1 MFPLISP
8 HYYNDIITN
17 ITNFKNKQAMMKK
30 LLSACMFAA
39 IALTANAWISGEY
52 VYTKV
57 AKYKITGA
65 DLVTNGQ
72 FTDGSTAG
80 WTATD
85 ETNFPLAA
93 VFGPSEEGGVA
104 VQAGQTDLAAG
115 MYQAVKIE
123 MGGTYVVSF
132 KVKGAAAGFT
142 DIDLTGGNT
151 NYVNAYFNTDGVLAT
166 CGGDKNV
173 NLSFGENGVNGG
185 YQFSYNSDDFVEV
198 FFAVEAPQDG
208 NIMIDFRGM
217 AEGLVIKDVECH
229 TAEEVYDDRIAN
241 DRIAYF
247 KKYTADGNFEGAEYD
262 SFLAS
267 VKAVEDA
274 IAANASPADMATLM
288 DNLETDW
295 ALFAEANFSN
305 VLNLIP
311 TTDGSSNT
319 GNNSANWMHWKL
331 HMNKCNS
338 EYASR
343 GKAPWTWSTDRWGHK
358 CKDNVVENIPLGIQ
372 WQRKASGNWNN
383 IATLTATLD
392 PGTYY
397 WGVTAQGGM
406 MTLNKERWARSWAN
420 ENAATQLF
428 FNGDTT
434 EVFILNSARYTDY
447 VFKFELAEKKEL
459 TLGIICNTNSAVGD
473 GFDIQ
478 FINPVLYKVIVEGEL
493 LPEEKAELDAVAAQL
508 EALQG
513 RIDVAN
519 GYLSEAND
527 KLPWGKETLKVG
539 VDEAQA
545 RYAEWAAL
553 DEDAILGAYYDDE
566 SIPDTIMVYGV
577 RFLDNCINQFIA
589 MNKPLTDMPG
599 AIETAQ
605 GVISQ
610 RIYSSSA
617 KKDDFAALIAAS
629 EKMYAEKLVAPF
641 SSADSLALV
650 DQKAALEAMAVE
662 FKAAIDFTEIVN
674 IDFGTTEAPV
684 AFEEHTTEP
693 DENGETTTYYTIA
706 GAKGVMTFSD
716 ITGSYPYALGWGS
729 ATDDTGADIATDSLG
744 MLRVRNSEATV
755 EFSGAPIAATDIV
768 NIKFDFY
775 AGNLTKGKAGYKVL
789 AAEGDTICGLFY
801 SAYDGND
808 DMNTFGINYTAL
820 PKVGSGSASNAA
832 IAASSNKTQF
842 DIVLD
847 YGAKTMYC
855 TTISSKGTA
864 TSEVIALPELTPA
877 KFVLYSNYANKD
889 RRCWFDN
896 LKIWNIAAGAVEQGI
911 ENVESVK
918 VLDNNMYNLQGQ
930 RILAPVKGQ
939 IYIQNGK
946 KMLAK

>member
-1 MFPLISP
+1 
-8 HYYNDIITN
+8 
-17 ITNFKNKQAMMKK
+17 MMKK
-30 LLSACMFAA
+30 LLSACMFAVV
-39 IALTANAWISGEY
+39 ALSASAWNSGDY

-57 AKYKITGA
+57 AKYRITGA

-85 ETNFPLAA
+85 EANFPLAA
-93 VFGPSEEGGVA
+93 VFGISEEGGVA

-132 KVKGAAAGFT
+132 KVKGAAAGYT
-142 DIDLTGGNT
+142 DHDLTGAAT
-151 NYVNAYFNTDGVLAT
+151 NYINAYFNTDGTLGT
-166 CGGDKNV
+166 KDGTT
-173 NLSFGENGVNGG
+173 LLYGENGVGGG
-185 YQFSYNSDDFVEV
+185 YQFSYNADDFVEV

-217 AEGLVIKDVECH
+217 AEGLIIKDVECH

-274 IAANASPADMATLM
+274 IAANASPAEMATLM

-305 VLNLIP
+305 VLDLIP
-311 TTDGSSNT
+311 TKDGSANT
-319 GNNSANWMHWKL
+319 GNNSANWMNWVSKWNKL
-331 HMNKCNS
+331 SNDYKNQ
-338 EYASR
+338 
-343 GKAPWTWSTDRWGHK
+343 APWSWTTDRWSHK
-358 CKDNVVENIPLGIQ
+358 TAAANSPLQIQ
-372 WQRKASGNWNN
+372 WQRKASGDWNN

-397 WGVTAQGGM
+397 WGVTGQGGM
-406 MTLNKERWARSWAN
+406 MTLDKARWARSWAN

-434 EVFILNSARYTDY
+434 EVFILNSARNTDY
-447 VFKFELAEKKEL
+447 VFKFELAEAKEL
-459 TLGIICNTNSAVGD
+459 TLGIICNTNSAATD
-473 GFDIQ
+473 GFDVQ

-493 LPEEKAELDAVAAQL
+493 LPEEKAYLDAVAAQL

-527 KLPWGKETLKVG
+527 TLPWGKETLKEG
-539 VDEAQA
+539 VDEAQV
-545 RYAEWAAL
+545 RYTEWAAL
-553 DEDAILGAYYDDE
+553 DEDALLGAYYDDE
-566 SIPDTIMVYGV
+566 MIPDTIMENGV
-577 RFLDNCINQFIA
+577 RFLNNNYINPFIA

-599 AIETAQ
+599 AIVVAKDVL
-605 GVISQ
+605 GQ

-629 EKMYAEKLVAPF
+629 EKMYAEKLLAPF

-650 DQKAALEAMAVE
+650 DQKAALEAMAEE
-662 FKAAIDFTEIVN
+662 FKAAIDYTVIVD
-674 IDFGTTEAPV
+674 IDFGTTEAPA
-684 AFEEHTTEP
+684 AFETHTTEP
-693 DENGETTTYYTIA
+693 DSLGETTTYNTIA
-706 GAKGVMTFSD
+706 GAKGVMTFNDLS
-716 ITGSYPYALGWGS
+716 GSYPYALGWGS
-729 ATDDTGADIATDSLG
+729 ATDETTGAVIATDSLG
-744 MLRVRNSEATV
+744 MLRVGNSEAVV
-755 EFSGAPIAATDIV
+755 EFAGAPVAETDIV

-855 TTISSKGTA
+855 TTISSKGTV
-864 TSEVIALPELTPA
+864 TSEAIALPELVPA
-877 KFVLYSNYANKD
+877 KFVLYSNYANSD

-896 LKIWNIAAGAVEQGI
+896 LKIWNIAAGEVGI

>member
-1 MFPLISP
+1 
-8 HYYNDIITN
+8 
-17 ITNFKNKQAMMKK
+17 MMKK
-30 LLSACMFAA
+30 LLSACMFAVV
-39 IALTANAWISGEY
+39 ALSASAWNSGDY

-57 AKYKITGA
+57 AKYRITGA

-85 ETNFPLAA
+85 EANFPLAA
-93 VFGPSEEGGVA
+93 VFGISEEGGVA

-132 KVKGAAAGFT
+132 KVKGAAAGYT
-142 DIDLTGGNT
+142 DHDLTGAAT
-151 NYVNAYFNTDGVLAT
+151 NYINAYFNTDGTLGT
-166 CGGDKNV
+166 KDGTT
-173 NLSFGENGVNGG
+173 LLYGENGVGGG
-185 YQFSYNSDDFVEV
+185 YQFSYNADDFVEV

-217 AEGLVIKDVECH
+217 AEGLIIKDVECH

-274 IAANASPADMATLM
+274 IAANASPAEMATLM

-305 VLNLIP
+305 VLDLIP
-311 TTDGSSNT
+311 TKDGSSNT
-319 GNNSANWMHWKL
+319 GNNSANWMHWVSKWNKL
-331 HMNKCNS
+331 SNDYKNQ
-338 EYASR
+338 
-343 GKAPWTWSTDRWGHK
+343 APWSWTTDRWSHK
-358 CKDNVVENIPLGIQ
+358 TAAANSPLQIQ
-372 WQRKASGNWNN
+372 WQRKASGDWNN

-397 WGVTAQGGM
+397 WGVTGQGGM
-406 MTLNKERWARSWAN
+406 MTLDKARWARSWAN

-434 EVFILNSARYTDY
+434 EVFILNSARNTDY
-447 VFKFELAEKKEL
+447 VFKFELAEAKEL
-459 TLGIICNTNSAVGD
+459 TLGIICNTNSAATD
-473 GFDIQ
+473 GFDVQ
-478 FINPVLYKVIVEGEL
+478 FINPVLYKVIVEGEPT
-493 LPEEKAELDAVAAQL
+493 PEEKAYLDAVAAQL

-527 KLPWGKETLKVG
+527 TLPWGKETLKVG

-566 SIPDTIMVYGV
+566 NIPDTIMTNGV
-577 RFLDNCINQFIA
+577 RFLNNNYINPFIA

-599 AIETAQ
+599 AIVVAKDVL
-605 GVISQ
+605 GQ

-629 EKMYAEKLVAPF
+629 EKMYAEKLLAPF

-662 FKAAIDFTEIVN
+662 FKAAIDYTVIVD
-674 IDFGTTEAPV
+674 IDFGTTEAPA
-684 AFEEHTTEP
+684 AFETHTTEP
-693 DENGETTTYYTIA
+693 DSLGETTTYYTIA
-706 GAKGVMTFSD
+706 GAKGVITFSD

-729 ATDDTGADIATDSLG
+729 ATDETGAVIATDSLG
-744 MLRVRNSEATV
+744 MLRVGNSEATV

-855 TTISSKGTA
+855 TTISSKGTV
-864 TSEVIALPELTPA
+864 TSEAIALPELAPA
-877 KFVLYSNYANKD
+877 KFVLYSNYTNTD

>member
-39 IALTANAWISGEY
+39 IALTANAWNSGDY

-57 AKYKITGA
+57 AKYRITGA

-104 VQAGQTDLAAG
+104 VQAGQTDLTAG
-115 MYQAVKIE
+115 MYQAVKID

-132 KVKGAAAGFT
+132 KVKGAAAGYT
-142 DIDLTGGNT
+142 DHDLTGSAT
-151 NYVNAYFNTDGVLAT
+151 NYINAYFNTDGALGTKDGTTLVY
-166 CGGDKNV
+166 
-173 NLSFGENGVNGG
+173 GENGVGGG
-185 YQFSYNSDDFVEV
+185 YQFSYNADDFVEV

-217 AEGLVIKDVECH
+217 AEGLIIKDVECH

-247 KKYTADGNFEGAEYD
+247 KKYTADGNFEGDEYD

-274 IAANASPADMATLM
+274 IAVHASPAEMATLM

-305 VLNLIP
+305 VLDLIP
-311 TTDGSSNT
+311 TKDGSANT
-319 GNNSANWMHWKL
+319 GNNSANWMNWVSKWNKL
-331 HMNKCNS
+331 SNDYKNQ
-338 EYASR
+338 
-343 GKAPWTWSTDRWGHK
+343 APWSWTTDRWSHK
-358 CKDNVVENIPLGIQ
+358 TAAANSPLQIQ
-372 WQRKASGNWNN
+372 WQRKASGDWNN

-397 WGVTAQGGM
+397 WGVTGQGGM
-406 MTLNKERWARSWAN
+406 MTLDKNRWARSWAN

-434 EVFILNSARYTDY
+434 EVFILNAARYTDY
-447 VFKFELAEKKEL
+447 VFKFELAEAKEI
-459 TLGIICNTNSAVGD
+459 TLGIICNTNSAATD

-493 LPEEKAELDAVAAQL
+493 LPEEKAYLDAVAAQL

-527 KLPWGKETLKVG
+527 TLPWGKETLKVG

-566 SIPDTIMVYGV
+566 SIPDTIMNNGV
-577 RFLDNCINQFIA
+577 RFLNNNYINPFIA

-716 ITGSYPYALGWGS
+716 ITGSYSYLLGWGS
-729 ATDDTGADIATDSLG
+729 ATDDTGAVIATDSLG
-744 MLRVRNSEATV
+744 MLRVGNSEATV

-775 AGNLTKGKAGYKVL
+775 AGNLTKSKAGYKVL

-801 SAYDGND
+801 SPYDGND

-820 PKVGSGSASNAA
+820 PKVGASNASNAA

-877 KFVLYSNYANKD
+877 KFVLYSNYSNAD

>member
-1 MFPLISP
+1 
-8 HYYNDIITN
+8 
-17 ITNFKNKQAMMKK
+17 MMKK
-30 LLSACMFAA
+30 LLSACMFAVV
-39 IALTANAWISGEY
+39 ALSASAWNSGDY

-57 AKYKITGA
+57 AKYRITGA

-85 ETNFPLAA
+85 EANFPLAA
-93 VFGPSEEGGVA
+93 VFGISEEGGVA

-132 KVKGAAAGFT
+132 KVKGAAAGYT
-142 DIDLTGGNT
+142 DHDLTGAAT
-151 NYVNAYFNTDGVLAT
+151 NYINAYFNTDGTLGT
-166 CGGDKNV
+166 KDGTT
-173 NLSFGENGVNGG
+173 LLYGENGVGGG
-185 YQFSYNSDDFVEV
+185 YQFSYNADDFVEV

-217 AEGLVIKDVECH
+217 AEGLIIKDVECH

-274 IAANASPADMATLM
+274 IAANASPAEMATLM

-305 VLNLIP
+305 VLDLIP
-311 TTDGSSNT
+311 TKDGSANT
-319 GNNSANWMHWKL
+319 GNNSANWMHWVSKWNKL
-331 HMNKCNS
+331 SNDYKNQ
-338 EYASR
+338 
-343 GKAPWTWSTDRWGHK
+343 APWSWTTDRWSHK
-358 CKDNVVENIPLGIQ
+358 TAAANSPLQIQ
-372 WQRKASGNWNN
+372 WQRKASGDWNN

-397 WGVTAQGGM
+397 WGVTGQGGM
-406 MTLNKERWARSWAN
+406 MTLDKARWARSWAN

-434 EVFILNSARYTDY
+434 EVFILNSARNTDY
-447 VFKFELAEKKEL
+447 VFKFELAEAKEL
-459 TLGIICNTNSAVGD
+459 TLGIICNTNSAATD
-473 GFDIQ
+473 GFDVQ
-478 FINPVLYKVIVEGEL
+478 FINPVLYKVIVEGEPT
-493 LPEEKAELDAVAAQL
+493 PEEKAYLDAVAAQL

-527 KLPWGKETLKVG
+527 TLPWGKETLKVG

-566 SIPDTIMVYGV
+566 NIPDTIMTNGV
-577 RFLDNCINQFIA
+577 RFLNNNYINPFIA

-599 AIETAQ
+599 AIEAAQ

-629 EKMYAEKLVAPF
+629 EKMYAEKLLAPF

-662 FKAAIDFTEIVN
+662 FKAAIDATVLVD
-674 IDFGTTEAPV
+674 IDFGTQEAPA
-684 AFEEHTTEP
+684 AFEAHTTEP
-693 DENGETTTYYTIA
+693 DSLGETTTYNTIA
-706 GAKGVMTFSD
+706 GAKGVMTFNDLS
-716 ITGSYPYALGWGS
+716 GSYPYALGWGS
-729 ATDDTGADIATDSLG
+729 ATDDTGAVIATDSLG
-744 MLRVRNSEATV
+744 MLRVGNSEAVV
-755 EFSGAPIAATDIV
+755 EFSGAPAKETDIV

-775 AGNLTKGKAGYKVL
+775 AGKLNKAKVGYKVL
-789 AAEGDTICGLFY
+789 AAEGDTICGLYY
-801 SAYDGND
+801 SPYDGND
-808 DMNTFGINYTAL
+808 EFNTFGVDYNKYI
-820 PKVGSGSASNAA
+820 PGVGSSKESNSA

-855 TTISSKGTA
+855 TTISSKGTVTTEA
-864 TSEVIALPELTPA
+864 IALPELVPA
-877 KFVLYSNYANKD
+877 KFVLYSGYNNAD

-896 LKIWNIAAGAVEQGI
+896 LIIQNIAAGAVEQGI

>member
-1 MFPLISP
+1 
-8 HYYNDIITN
+8 
-17 ITNFKNKQAMMKK
+17 MMKK
-30 LLSACMFAA
+30 LLSACMFAVV
-39 IALTANAWISGEY
+39 ALSASAWNSGDY

-57 AKYKITGA
+57 AKYRITGA

-85 ETNFPLAA
+85 EANFPLAA
-93 VFGPSEEGGVA
+93 VFGISEEGGVA

-132 KVKGAAAGFT
+132 KVKGAAAGYT
-142 DIDLTGGNT
+142 DHDLTGAAT
-151 NYVNAYFNTDGVLAT
+151 NYINAYFNTDGTLGT
-166 CGGDKNV
+166 KDGTT
-173 NLSFGENGVNGG
+173 LLYGENGVGGG
-185 YQFSYNSDDFVEV
+185 YQFSYNADDFVEV

-217 AEGLVIKDVECH
+217 AEGLIIKDVECH

-274 IAANASPADMATLM
+274 IAANASPAEMATLM

-305 VLNLIP
+305 VLDLIP
-311 TTDGSSNT
+311 TKDGSANT
-319 GNNSANWMHWKL
+319 GNNSANWMNWVSKWNKL
-331 HMNKCNS
+331 SNDYKNQ
-338 EYASR
+338 
-343 GKAPWTWSTDRWGHK
+343 APWSWTTDRWSHK
-358 CKDNVVENIPLGIQ
+358 TAAANSPLQIQ
-372 WQRKASGNWNN
+372 WQRKASGDWNN

-397 WGVTAQGGM
+397 WGVTGQGGM
-406 MTLNKERWARSWAN
+406 MTLDKARWARSWAN

-434 EVFILNSARYTDY
+434 EVFILNSARNTDY
-447 VFKFELAEKKEL
+447 VFKFELAEAKEL
-459 TLGIICNTNSAVGD
+459 TLGIICNTNSAATD
-473 GFDIQ
+473 GFDVQ

-493 LPEEKAELDAVAAQL
+493 LPEEKAYLDAVAAQL

-527 KLPWGKETLKVG
+527 TLPWGKETLKEG
-539 VDEAQA
+539 VDEAQV
-545 RYAEWAAL
+545 RYTEWAAL
-553 DEDAILGAYYDDE
+553 DEDALLGAYYDDE
-566 SIPDTIMVYGV
+566 MIPDTIMENGV
-577 RFLDNCINQFIA
+577 RFLNNNYINPFIA

-599 AIETAQ
+599 AIVVAKDVL
-605 GVISQ
+605 GQ

-629 EKMYAEKLVAPF
+629 EKMYAEKLLAPF

-662 FKAAIDFTEIVN
+662 FKAAIDYTVIVD
-674 IDFGTTEAPV
+674 IDFGTTEAPA
-684 AFEEHTTEP
+684 AFETHTTEP
-693 DENGETTTYYTIA
+693 DSLGETTTYYTIA

-729 ATDDTGADIATDSLG
+729 ATDETGAVIATDSLG
-744 MLRVRNSEATV
+744 MLRVGNSEATV

-855 TTISSKGTA
+855 TTISSKGTV

-877 KFVLYSNYANKD
+877 KFVLYSNYTNTD

>member
-1 MFPLISP
+1 
-8 HYYNDIITN
+8 
-17 ITNFKNKQAMMKK
+17 MMKK
-30 LLSACMFAA
+30 LLSACMFAVV
-39 IALTANAWISGEY
+39 ALSASAWNSGDY

-57 AKYKITGA
+57 AKYRITGA

-85 ETNFPLAA
+85 EANFPLAA
-93 VFGPSEEGGVA
+93 VFGISEEGGVA

-132 KVKGAAAGFT
+132 KVKGAAAGYT
-142 DIDLTGGNT
+142 DHDLTGAAT
-151 NYVNAYFNTDGVLAT
+151 NYINAYFNTDGTLGT
-166 CGGDKNV
+166 KDGTT
-173 NLSFGENGVNGG
+173 LLYGENGVGGG
-185 YQFSYNSDDFVEV
+185 YQFSYNADDFVEV

-217 AEGLVIKDVECH
+217 AEGLIIKDVECH

-274 IAANASPADMATLM
+274 IAANASPAEMATLM

-305 VLNLIP
+305 VLDLIP
-311 TTDGSSNT
+311 TKDGSSNT
-319 GNNSANWMHWKL
+319 GNNSANWMHWVSKWNKL
-331 HMNKCNS
+331 SNDYKNQ
-338 EYASR
+338 
-343 GKAPWTWSTDRWGHK
+343 APWSWTTDRWSHK
-358 CKDNVVENIPLGIQ
+358 TAAANSPLQIQ
-372 WQRKASGNWNN
+372 WQRKASGDWNN

-397 WGVTAQGGM
+397 WGVTGQGGM
-406 MTLNKERWARSWAN
+406 MTLDKARWARSWAN

-434 EVFILNSARYTDY
+434 EVFILNSARNTDY
-447 VFKFELAEKKEL
+447 VFKFELAEAKEL
-459 TLGIICNTNSAVGD
+459 TLGIICNTNSAATD
-473 GFDIQ
+473 GFDVQ
-478 FINPVLYKVIVEGEL
+478 FINPVLYKVIVEGEPT
-493 LPEEKAELDAVAAQL
+493 PEEKAYLDAVAAQL

-527 KLPWGKETLKVG
+527 TLPWGKETLKVG

-566 SIPDTIMVYGV
+566 NIPDTLMTNGV
-577 RFLDNCINQFIA
+577 RFLNNNYINPFIA

-599 AIETAQ
+599 AIVVAKDVL
-605 GVISQ
+605 GQ

-641 SSADSLALV
+641 SPADSLALV

-662 FKAAIDFTEIVN
+662 FKAAIDYTVIVD
-674 IDFGTTEAPV
+674 IDFGTTEAPA
-684 AFEEHTTEP
+684 AFETHTTEP
-693 DENGETTTYYTIA
+693 DSLGETTTYNTIA
-706 GAKGVMTFSD
+706 GAKGVMTFNDLS
-716 ITGSYPYALGWGS
+716 GSYPYALGWGS
-729 ATDDTGADIATDSLG
+729 ATDETTGAVIATDSLG
-744 MLRVRNSEATV
+744 MLRVGNSEAVV
-755 EFSGAPIAATDIV
+755 EFAGAPVAETDIV

-855 TTISSKGTA
+855 TTISSKGTVTSA
-864 TSEVIALPELTPA
+864 TFDLPEVAPA
-877 KFVLYSNYANKD
+877 KFVLYSNYTNVD

-896 LKIWNIAAGAVEQGI
+896 LKIWTIETGVVGI

>member
-1 MFPLISP
+1 
-8 HYYNDIITN
+8 
-17 ITNFKNKQAMMKK
+17 MMKK
-30 LLSACMFAA
+30 LLSACMFAVV
-39 IALTANAWISGEY
+39 ALSASAWNSGDY

-57 AKYKITGA
+57 AKYRITGA

-93 VFGPSEEGGVA
+93 VFGISEEGGVA

-132 KVKGAAAGFT
+132 KVKGAAAGYT
-142 DIDLTGGNT
+142 DHDLTGAAT
-151 NYVNAYFNTDGVLAT
+151 NYINAYFNTDGTLGT
-166 CGGDKNV
+166 KDGTT
-173 NLSFGENGVNGG
+173 LLYGENGVGGG
-185 YQFSYNSDDFVEV
+185 YQFSYNADDFVEV

-217 AEGLVIKDVECH
+217 AEGLIIKDVECH

-274 IAANASPADMATLM
+274 IAANASPAEMATLM

-305 VLNLIP
+305 VLDLIP
-311 TTDGSSNT
+311 TKDGSANT
-319 GNNSANWMHWKL
+319 GNNSANWMNWVSKWNKL
-331 HMNKCNS
+331 SNDYKNQ
-338 EYASR
+338 
-343 GKAPWTWSTDRWGHK
+343 APWSWTTDRWSHK
-358 CKDNVVENIPLGIQ
+358 TAAANSPLQIQ

-397 WGVTAQGGM
+397 WGVTGQGGM
-406 MTLNKERWARSWAN
+406 MTLDKARWARSWAN

-434 EVFILNSARYTDY
+434 EVFILNSARNTDY
-447 VFKFELAEKKEL
+447 VFKFELAEAKEL
-459 TLGIICNTNSAVGD
+459 TLGIICNTNSAATD
-473 GFDIQ
+473 GFDVQ

-493 LPEEKAELDAVAAQL
+493 LPEEKAYLDAVAAQL

-527 KLPWGKETLKVG
+527 TLPWGKETLKEG
-539 VDEAQA
+539 VDEAQV
-545 RYAEWAAL
+545 RYTEWAAL
-553 DEDAILGAYYDDE
+553 DEDALLGAYYDDE
-566 SIPDTIMVYGV
+566 MIPDTIMENGV
-577 RFLDNCINQFIA
+577 RFLNNNYINPFIA

-599 AIETAQ
+599 AIVVAKDVL
-605 GVISQ
+605 GQ

-629 EKMYAEKLVAPF
+629 EKMYAEKLVAAY
-641 SSADSLALV
+641 SEENAQALV
-650 DQKAALEAMAVE
+650 DQKAALEAMAEE
-662 FKAAIDFTEIVN
+662 FKAAIDYTVIVD
-674 IDFGTTEAPV
+674 IDFGTTEAPA
-684 AFEEHTTEP
+684 AFETHTTEP
-693 DENGETTTYYTIA
+693 DSLGETTTYNTIA
-706 GAKGVMTFSD
+706 GAKGVMTFNDLS
-716 ITGSYPYALGWGS
+716 GSYPYALGWGS
-729 ATDDTGADIATDSLG
+729 ATDETTGAVIATDSLG
-744 MLRVRNSEATV
+744 MLRVGNSEAVV
-755 EFSGAPIAATDIV
+755 EFAGAPVAETDIV

-855 TTISSKGTA
+855 TTISSKGTV
-864 TSEVIALPELTPA
+864 TSEAIALPELAPA
-877 KFVLYSNYANKD
+877 KFVLYSNYANSD

-896 LKIWNIAAGAVEQGI
+896 LKIWNIAAGEVGI
-911 ENVESVK
+911 ENVEVIRP
-918 VLDNNMYNLQGQ
+918 VDNNMYNLQGQ

>member
-1 MFPLISP
+1 MFPLNSL
-8 HYYNDIITN
+8 HYFNDIITN

-39 IALTANAWISGEY
+39 IALTANAWNSGDY

-57 AKYKITGA
+57 AKYRITGA

-85 ETNFPLAA
+85 ETNSPLAA

-104 VQAGQTDLAAG
+104 VQAGQTDLTAG
-115 MYQAVKIE
+115 MYQAVKID

-132 KVKGAAAGFT
+132 KVKGATAGFT
-142 DIDLTGGNT
+142 DIDQTGGNV
-151 NYVNAYFNTDGVLAT
+151 NYINAYFNTDGTLAT
-166 CGGDKNV
+166 V
-173 NLSFGENGVNGG
+173 NGTELLFGENGVGGG
-185 YQFSYNSDDFVEV
+185 YPFSFNADDFVEV

-217 AEGLVIKDVECH
+217 AEGLIIKDVECH

-247 KKYTADGNFEGAEYD
+247 KKYTADGNFEGDEYD

-274 IAANASPADMATLM
+274 IAVHASPAEMATLM

-295 ALFAEANFSN
+295 SLFVEANFSN
-305 VLNLIP
+305 ILNLIP
-311 TTDGSSNT
+311 TKDGSANT
-319 GNNSANWMHWKL
+319 GNNSANWMHWTAKWNKL
-331 HMNKCNS
+331 SNDYKNQ
-338 EYASR
+338 
-343 GKAPWTWSTDRWGHK
+343 APWAWSSDRWCHK
-358 CKDNVVENIPLGIQ
+358 TAAANSPMEIQ
-372 WQRKASGNWNN
+372 WMRGAGANNGWNN

-397 WGVTAQGGM
+397 WGVTGQGGM
-406 MTLNKERWARSWAN
+406 MTLNKNRWARSWAD
-420 ENAATQLF
+420 ECAETKLF
-428 FNGDTT
+428 FNGDT
-434 EVFILNSARYTDY
+434 VLVGILNAARNQDY
-447 VFKFELAEKKEL
+447 VVKFELEEEKKI
-459 TLGIICNTNSAVGD
+459 TLGIICNNVSSSANA
-473 GFDIQ
+473 GFDVD
-478 FINPVLYKVIVEGEL
+478 FYSPVLYKVLGEGPS
-493 LPEEKAELDAVAAQL
+493 PEELAYIDATNVQI
-508 EALQG
+508 EALKG

-527 KLPWGKETLKVG
+527 SLPWGKEMLKVG
-539 VDEAQA
+539 VDEAQV
-545 RYAEWAAL
+545 RYDEWAAMTEDDIL
-553 DEDAILGAYYDDE
+553 EWYWNDEQL
-566 SIPDTIMVYGV
+566 PDTIMENGV
-577 RFLDNCINQFIA
+577 RFLNNNYINPFIA

-599 AIETAQ
+599 AIEAAQ

-641 SSADSLALV
+641 SSADSLALIN
-650 DQKAALEAMAVE
+650 QKAALEAMAVE
-662 FKAAIDFTEIVN
+662 FKAAIDATVLVD
-674 IDFGTTEAPV
+674 IDFGTQEAPA
-684 AFEEHTTEP
+684 AFEAHTTEP
-693 DENGETTTYYTIA
+693 DSLGETTTYNTIA
-706 GAKGVMTFSD
+706 GAKGVMTFNDLS
-716 ITGSYPYALGWGS
+716 GSYPYALGWGS
-729 ATDDTGADIATDSLG
+729 ATDETTGAVIATDSLG
-744 MLRVRNSEATV
+744 MLRVGNSEATV
-755 EFSGAPIAATDIV
+755 EFSGAPAKETDIV

-775 AGNLTKGKAGYKVL
+775 AGKLNKAKVGYKVL
-789 AAEGDTICGLFY
+789 AAEGDTICGLYY
-801 SAYDGND
+801 SPYDGND
-808 DMNTFGINYTAL
+808 EFNTFGVDYNKYI
-820 PKVGSGSASNAA
+820 PGVGSSKESNSA

-855 TTISSKGTA
+855 TTISSKGTVTTEA
-864 TSEVIALPELTPA
+864 IALPELVPA
-877 KFVLYSNYANKD
+877 KFVLYSGYNNAD

-896 LKIWNIAAGAVEQGI
+896 LIIQNIAAGAVEQGI

>member
-1 MFPLISP
+1 MF
-8 HYYNDIITN
+8 
-17 ITNFKNKQAMMKK
+17 AVVA
-30 LLSACMFAA
+30 LSAS
-39 IALTANAWISGEY
+39 AWNSGDY

-57 AKYKITGA
+57 AKYRITGA

-85 ETNFPLAA
+85 EANFPLAA
-93 VFGPSEEGGVA
+93 VFGISEEGGVA

-132 KVKGAAAGFT
+132 KVKGAAAGYT
-142 DIDLTGGNT
+142 DHDLTGAAT
-151 NYVNAYFNTDGVLAT
+151 NYINAYFNTDGTLGT
-166 CGGDKNV
+166 KDGTT
-173 NLSFGENGVNGG
+173 LLYGENGVGGG
-185 YQFSYNSDDFVEV
+185 YQFSYNADDFVEV

-217 AEGLVIKDVECH
+217 AEGLIIKDVECH

-274 IAANASPADMATLM
+274 IAANASPAEMATLM

-305 VLNLIP
+305 VLDLIP
-311 TTDGSSNT
+311 TKDGSSNT
-319 GNNSANWMHWKL
+319 GNNSANWMHWVSKWNKL
-331 HMNKCNS
+331 SNDYKNQ
-338 EYASR
+338 
-343 GKAPWTWSTDRWGHK
+343 APWSWTTDRWSHK
-358 CKDNVVENIPLGIQ
+358 TAAANSPLQIQ
-372 WQRKASGNWNN
+372 WQRKASGDWNN

-397 WGVTAQGGM
+397 WGVTGQGGM
-406 MTLNKERWARSWAN
+406 MTLDKARWARSWAN

-434 EVFILNSARYTDY
+434 EVFILNSARNTDY
-447 VFKFELAEKKEL
+447 VFKFELAEAKEL
-459 TLGIICNTNSAVGD
+459 TLGIICNTNSAATD
-473 GFDIQ
+473 GFDVQ
-478 FINPVLYKVIVEGEL
+478 FINPVLYKVIVEGEPT
-493 LPEEKAELDAVAAQL
+493 PEEKAYLDAVAAQL

-527 KLPWGKETLKVG
+527 TLPWGKETLKVG

-566 SIPDTIMVYGV
+566 NIPDTIMTNGV
-577 RFLDNCINQFIA
+577 RFLNNNYINPFIA

-599 AIETAQ
+599 AIVVAKDVL
-605 GVISQ
+605 GQ

-629 EKMYAEKLVAPF
+629 EKMYAEKLLAPF

-662 FKAAIDFTEIVN
+662 FKAAIDYTVIVD
-674 IDFGTTEAPV
+674 IDFGTTEAPA
-684 AFEEHTTEP
+684 AFETHTTEP
-693 DENGETTTYYTIA
+693 DSLGETTTYYTIA
-706 GAKGVMTFSD
+706 GAKGVITFSD

-729 ATDDTGADIATDSLG
+729 ATDETGAVIATDSLG
-744 MLRVRNSEATV
+744 MLRVGNSEATV

-855 TTISSKGTA
+855 TTISSKGTV
-864 TSEVIALPELTPA
+864 TSEAIALPELAPA
-877 KFVLYSNYANKD
+877 KFVLYSNYTNTD